1 MRNIVPE
8 YILKIS
14 PYVAGKPIE
23 EVERELGIKV
33 QAKLASNENPFGP
46 SPMVLK
52 AMEEELSKINR
63 YPDSDGYYLREKI
76 AHLHGV
82 TMEQIILGNGV
93 TEILDLIARTFIAPE
108 DNAVIA
114 KQTFIMY
121 PLVLQYLNANF
132 TAVPLKDY
140 RYDLKAIA
148 NSVNERTKLVYIANP
163 NNPTGT
169 IVNKEEVNEFINS
182 IPPHVVV
189 AMDEAY
195 YDYIDTSDYPDSFA
209 YIEAGKNI
217 IILRS
222 FSKAYGLA
230 GLRIGYGIASQELL
244 SYIHRV
250 RLPFNANTL
259 SQIAAIAALDD
270 TDHMEYSKKAN
281 KEGMELLTSEL
292 TKMGVNFV
300 ESVTNFLLVITEKD
314 SDEISNKL
322 LHEGIIVRSMKKW
335 GFPTSL
341 RVTIGRK
348 KEIEAFLL
356 AFKKV
361 LSE

>member
-1 MRNIVPE
+1 MRNIVPD
-8 YILKIS
+8 YLLKIS
-14 PYVAGKPIE
+14 PYVAGKPTE

-33 QAKLASNENPFGP
+33 KAKLASNENPLGP
-46 SPMVLK
+46 SPLAVK
-52 AMEEELSKINR
+52 AMKEALSKISR
-63 YPDSDGYYLREKI
+63 YPDSGSYYLRKKI
-76 AHLHGV
+76 SQGLDV
-82 TMEQIILGNGV
+82 SIENIILGNGS
-93 TEILDLIARTFIAPE
+93 TELIDLVARTFLAPDENAIIA
-108 DNAVIA
+108 
-114 KQTFIMY
+114 QHTFIMY
-121 PLVLQYLNANF
+121 PLVLKYKNAHYS
-132 TAVPLKDY
+132 TIPLKNY
-140 RYDLKAIA
+140 KYDLKAMAQAID
-148 NSVNERTKLVYIANP
+148 EKTKLVYIANP

-169 IVNKEEVNEFINS
+169 IVSQKEVNEFFNS
-182 IPPHVVV
+182 IPSHVVV
-189 AMDEAY
+189 VMDEAY
-195 YDYIDTSDYPDSFA
+195 YEYIDAPDYPDSFH
-209 YIEAGKNI
+209 YLKEGRNI

-230 GLRIGYGIASQELL
+230 GLRVGYGVASKELI
-244 SYIHRV
+244 SYINRIQ
-250 RLPFNANTL
+250 LPFAVNAL

-270 TDHMEYSKKAN
+270 TDHIEFSKKGN

-292 TKMGVNFV
+292 TKMGVEFV

-335 GFPTSL
+335 GLPTSL

-348 KEIEAFLL
+348 EEIEAFLL